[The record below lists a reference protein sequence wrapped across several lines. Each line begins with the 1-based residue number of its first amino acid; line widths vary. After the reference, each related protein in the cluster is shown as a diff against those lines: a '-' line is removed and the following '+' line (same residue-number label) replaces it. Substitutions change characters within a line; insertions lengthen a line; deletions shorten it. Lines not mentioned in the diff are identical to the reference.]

1 MKKIILLASVVGLMA
16 VSCKKERTCSCTV
29 TSTTTTTFGSST
41 TTSSSTSTWK
51 TTREK
56 DTKKNFR
63 RDAGC
68 TNYETTSTSTFNG
81 GSSTDVDK
89 YACSLD

>member
-1 MKKIILLASVVGLMA
+1 MKKIILLAAVVALTT
-16 VSCKKERTCSCTV
+16 VSCKKERSCSCTV
-29 TSTTTTTFGSST
+29 TSTTTTTIGSSSS
-41 TTSSSTSTWK
+41 TSSSTSTNK
-51 TTREK
+51 RTNEK

-68 TNYETTSTSTFNG
+68 FNYEKTKVTSFSG

-89 YACSLD
+89 YVCTLD